1 MGDYVSIAD
10 SAIPGAVRKGD
21 WDASATINH
30 TGGFKKFDNAWK
42 SSNGLTF
49 TLVDLVSKG
58 GTYLMNVGATAEGI
72 IPRPIPSIL
81 KSVGDWLKVNGEA
94 IYGAGP
100 SPFGD
105 EFSRGNDETSPP
117 RSAQPV
123 SPSSITWRCTTK
135 PGKLFVTVFQWPD
148 GPLELNQVTNKVTGL
163 TCFPTN
169 RALC

>member
-49 TLVDLVSKG
+49 TLVDLVRKG
-58 GTYLMNVGATAEGI
+58 GSYLMNVGAPAEGI

-135 PGKLFVTVFQWPD
+135 HTLGDLDLKGRIPWGERPPTVP
-148 GPLELNQVTNKVTGL
+148 
-163 TCFPTN
+163 
-169 RALC
+169 